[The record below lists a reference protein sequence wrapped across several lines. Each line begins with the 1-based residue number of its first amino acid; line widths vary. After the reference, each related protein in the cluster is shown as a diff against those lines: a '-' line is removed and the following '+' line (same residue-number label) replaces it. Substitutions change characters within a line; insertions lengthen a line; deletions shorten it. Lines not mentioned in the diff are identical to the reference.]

1 MQIMKEKLIAAIEAK
16 NNDVKTFIW
25 KFPRKEDRS
34 QESIALMDAS
44 PEDLQK
50 FYNHCF
56 SMLYNTDKDNPGRY
70 TLLGII
76 DEQRRKCNIE
86 LFLRKL
92 ETGAICAD
100 GKPYPRYL
108 YLQDIRAFMNKSKD
122 QFPTE
127 KLNELPI
134 SMITG
139 GLPREFERIP
149 ISDVIDGCL
158 TQLGVFQNKHITFS
172 FILNLGVCLTP
183 QELNELN
190 VTDANGKPR
199 KKPEVLKEKL
209 GINPKVQLS
218 IKPSGLSYEE
228 LRAMLNLKP
237 ALYRDLTTNQL
248 TVLRNKALFKLEEE
262 VNYHISQWKEQI
274 RRIELVAKTRGIDLT
289 KPSVG

>member
-228 LRAMLNLKP
+228 LRKIIH
-237 ALYRDLTTNQL
+237 TTFACF
-248 TVLRNKALFKLEEE
+248 TSRKI
-262 VNYHISQWKEQI
+262 H
-274 RRIELVAKTRGIDLT
+274 
-289 KPSVG
+289 